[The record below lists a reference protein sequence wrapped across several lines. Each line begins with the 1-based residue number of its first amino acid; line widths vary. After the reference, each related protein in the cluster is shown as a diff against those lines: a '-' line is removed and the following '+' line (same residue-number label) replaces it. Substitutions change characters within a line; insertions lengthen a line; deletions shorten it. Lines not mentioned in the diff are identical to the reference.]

1 LIVHSKQPSGAE
13 TRERILEVAARL
25 FHEQGFAATGVATI
39 LRGAGV
45 HSGSLYHFFPGKDA
59 LLVGVME
66 RHLDRLRPTILD
78 PAERATDHPLG
89 RVFALLGVYR
99 RDLLISRC
107 TRGCPVGNLA
117 LEVGD
122 RKPEVRA
129 LIEEYF
135 SRWVRR
141 VRRWLD
147 AASSQLPP
155 DLDRLA
161 LAGFVL
167 TVMEGAVMQARATG
181 SLAPFDAS
189 VGQLRAHFEDLTEQ
203 ARRGSGEAV
212 GLAATARDIPSVESA
227 EVPRLDPLAPEGDE
241 SGADRSAW
249 RSW

>member
-1 LIVHSKQPSGAE
+1 LSDHSIQPSGAE
-13 TRERILEVAARL
+13 TRERILDVAARL

-66 RHLDRLRPTILD
+66 RHLERLRPTILD
-78 PAERATDHPLG
+78 PAERATDHPIG

-99 RDLLISRC
+99 RELLVTRC

-122 RKPEVRA
+122 RKPEVRS

-135 SRWVRR
+135 SRWIRR
-141 VRRWLD
+141 VRTWLD
-147 AASSQLPP
+147 AASNQLPA

-167 TVMEGAVMQARATG
+167 TVMQGAVMQARATG
-181 SLAPFDAS
+181 GMAPFDAS
-189 VGQLRAHFEDLTEQ
+189 VGQLRSFFKDLTEQ
-203 ARRGSGEAV
+203 ARRGPGEAV
-212 GLAATARDIPSVESA
+212 GSATSVRDVPTVELIESSQ
-227 EVPRLDPLAPEGDE
+227 LDPFDPDGHE